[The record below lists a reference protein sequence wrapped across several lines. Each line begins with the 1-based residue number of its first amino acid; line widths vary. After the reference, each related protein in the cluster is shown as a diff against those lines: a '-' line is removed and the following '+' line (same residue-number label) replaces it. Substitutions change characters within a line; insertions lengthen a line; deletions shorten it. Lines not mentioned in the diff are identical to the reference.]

1 MKLPL
6 RVLSTPVS
14 IFLCYLCLLSLD
26 SYFEGGEGEITEVSS
41 RTLDIEKALSLGP
54 GYLPWLL
61 PQAALL
67 CHFLH
72 KLGKTLQ
79 PRHSSFA
86 ASGECSPSLGIS
98 GFRPQRKFFLLCFT
112 PGMGTCDEMVRKME
126 EAEGNFQEKGKP
138 WSIRDMGH

>member
-1 MKLPL
+1 M
-6 RVLSTPVS
+6 
-14 IFLCYLCLLSLD
+14 
-26 SYFEGGEGEITEVSS
+26 SS
-41 RTLDIEKALSLGP
+41 RTLDIEKALSLGH

-72 KLGKTLQ
+72 KPGKTLQ

-86 ASGECSPSLGIS
+86 ASGVS

-112 PGMGTCDEMVRKME
+112 PGMGTCDETVRKME
-126 EAEGNFQEKGKP
+126 EAEGSFQEKGKP